1 MRDTI
6 FCVFS
11 VLTTLV
17 LAIVS
22 LRYVTNFYLLSFFY
36 SFQVHLAVAAAAA
49 SLAALLVKRHW
60 YALLTLAVSLVLAV
74 HGVVMAREFVEPA
87 VDESRPALFRL
98 MSFNIENDNFAN
110 GPAIADMVIASGADV
125 VNILEAE
132 PLLSELPRLL
142 KTYPYY
148 VGCGIGMEQCDTL
161 VLSKRPLIE
170 PRIRN
175 LGLLW
180 RNRLT
185 ISTIDFDGRKVNFL
199 AAHLTKP
206 YYDEFHGLE
215 IADLAEV
222 IPSLPGPLV
231 LAGDFNTSI
240 LAPDV
245 QYLMRSQGLGTVSLE
260 PATWPI
266 AAGPFGIPIDHIF
279 SKAPLRLKSVG
290 RIADSYGSNHFGLM
304 AEFAIDP

>member
-22 LRYVTNFYLLSFFY
+22 LRYVTDFYLLSFFY

-49 SLAALLVKRHW
+49 SVAALLVKRHW
-60 YALLTLAVSLVLAV
+60 YALLTLGVSVVLAV
-74 HGVVMAREFVEPA
+74 HGVVMMREFVEPA
-87 VDESRPALFRL
+87 VDQSRPALFKL

-110 GPAIADMVIASGADV
+110 GADIAAMVIASGADV
-125 VNILEAE
+125 VSILEAE

-148 VGCGIGMEQCDTL
+148 IGCGVGMQECDTL

-185 ISTIDFDGRKVNFL
+185 ISTIDFDGQKVNFL

-215 IADLAEV
+215 IEDLADI

-266 AAGPFGIPIDHIF
+266 AAGAFGIPIDHVF
-279 SKAPLRLKSVG
+279 SRAPLRLKSVR
-290 RIADSYGSNHFGLM
+290 RIENSFGSNHFGLM
-304 AEFAIDP
+304 AEFAVDP

>member
-17 LAIVS
+17 LTVIS
-22 LRYVTNFYLLSFFY
+22 LRYVKDFYLLSFFY
-36 SFQVHLAVAAAAA
+36 SFQIHLAVAAAAA
-49 SLAALLVKRHW
+49 SVAALLVKRHW
-60 YALLTLAVSLVLAV
+60 YAMLTLGLSAILTV
-74 HGVVMAREFVEPA
+74 HGAVMAREFVEPA
-87 VDESRPALFRL
+87 VEESQAALFRL
-98 MSFNIENDNFAN
+98 LSFNIENDNFAN
-110 GPAIADMVIASGADV
+110 GPAIADMVIGSGADV

-215 IADLAEV
+215 IEDLAEV

-240 LAPDV
+240 LAPDM

-266 AAGPFGIPIDHIF
+266 VAGPFGIPIDHVF
-279 SKAPLRLKSVG
+279 SKAPLRLKSVR
-290 RIADSYGSNHFGLM
+290 RIEDSFGSNHFGLM
-304 AEFAIDP
+304 AEFVVDP

>member
-6 FCVFS
+6 FCVFA
-11 VLTTLV
+11 VLITLA
-17 LAIVS
+17 LTIIS
-22 LRYVTNFYLLSFFY
+22 LRYVSDFYLLTLFY
-36 SFQVHLAVAAAAA
+36 SFQVHLAVACAAG
-49 SLAALLVKRHW
+49 SIAALLVKRHW
-60 YALLTLAVSLVLAV
+60 YGLLMLAISVILAV
-74 HGVVMAREFVEPA
+74 HGVMMMREFVEPA
-87 VDESRPALFRL
+87 VEESRPTLFRL

-142 KTYPYY
+142 KIYPYY
-148 VGCGIGMEQCDTL
+148 VGCGIGMQECDTL

-185 ISTIDFDGRKVNFL
+185 ISTIDFDGQKVNFL

-215 IADLAEV
+215 IEDLNEI
-222 IPSLPGPLV
+222 IPSLSGPLV

-245 QYLMRSQGLGTVSLE
+245 QYLMRSQGLGTASLE

-266 AAGPFGIPIDHIF
+266 AAGAFGIPIDHIF
-279 SKAPLRLKSVG
+279 TRAPLRLKSVR
-290 RIADSYGSNHFGLM
+290 RIQNGFGSNHFGLM
-304 AEFAIDP
+304 AEFVVDP

>member
-49 SLAALLVKRHW
+49 SVAALLVKRHW

-74 HGVVMAREFVEPA
+74 HGIVMAREFVEPA

-110 GPAIADMVIASGADV
+110 GAAIADMVLASGADV

-279 SKAPLRLKSVG
+279 SKAPLRLKSVR
-290 RIADSYGSNHFGLM
+290 RIENSFGSNHFGLM
-304 AEFAIDP
+304 AEFVVDP

>member
-22 LRYVTNFYLLSFFY
+22 LRYVTDFYLLSFFY

-49 SLAALLVKRHW
+49 SVAALLVKRHW
-60 YALLTLAVSLVLAV
+60 YALLTLGVSVVLAV
-74 HGVVMAREFVEPA
+74 HGVVMMREFVEPA
-87 VDESRPALFRL
+87 VDQNRPALFKL

-110 GPAIADMVIASGADV
+110 GADIADMAIASGADV
-125 VNILEAE
+125 VSILEAE
-132 PLLSELPRLL
+132 PLLPELPRLL

-148 VGCGIGMEQCDTL
+148 IGCGVGMQECDTL

-185 ISTIDFDGRKVNFL
+185 ISTIDFDGQKVNFL

-215 IADLAEV
+215 IEDLAEI

-266 AAGPFGIPIDHIF
+266 AARAFGIPIDHVF
-279 SKAPLRLKSVG
+279 SRAPLRLKSVR
-290 RIADSYGSNHFGLM
+290 RIENSFGSNHFGLM
-304 AEFAIDP
+304 AEFAVDP

>member
-49 SLAALLVKRHW
+49 SVAALLVKRHW
-60 YALLTLAVSLVLAV
+60 YALLMLAVSLLLAV

-110 GPAIADMVIASGADV
+110 GAAIAEMVIASGADV
-125 VNILEAE
+125 ANILEAE

-279 SKAPLRLKSVG
+279 SKAPLRLKSVR
-290 RIADSYGSNHFGLM
+290 RIENSFGSNHFGLM
-304 AEFAIDP
+304 AEFVVDP

>member
-22 LRYVTNFYLLSFFY
+22 LRYVTDFYLLSFFY
-36 SFQVHLAVAAAAA
+36 SFQVHLAVTAAAA
-49 SLAALLVKRHW
+49 SVAALLVKRHW
-60 YALLTLAVSLVLAV
+60 YALLTLGVSVVLAV
-74 HGVVMAREFVEPA
+74 HGVVMMREFVEPA
-87 VDESRPALFRL
+87 VDQNRPALFKL

-110 GPAIADMVIASGADV
+110 GADIADMAIASGADV
-125 VNILEAE
+125 VSILEAE
-132 PLLSELPRLL
+132 PLLPELPRLL

-148 VGCGIGMEQCDTL
+148 IGCGVGMQECDTL

-185 ISTIDFDGRKVNFL
+185 ISTIDFDGQKVNFL

-215 IADLAEV
+215 IEDLAEI

-266 AAGPFGIPIDHIF
+266 AAGAFGIPIDHVF
-279 SKAPLRLKSVG
+279 SRAPLRLKSVR
-290 RIADSYGSNHFGLM
+290 RIENSFGSNHFGLM
-304 AEFAIDP
+304 AEFAVDP

>member
-74 HGVVMAREFVEPA
+74 HGVVMAREFVEAA
-87 VDESRPALFRL
+87 VEESRPAIFRL

-245 QYLMRSQGLGTVSLE
+245 QSLMRSQGLGTVSLE

-279 SKAPLRLKSVG
+279 SKAPLRLKSVR

>member
-22 LRYVTNFYLLSFFY
+22 LRYVTDFYLLSFFY

-49 SLAALLVKRHW
+49 SVAALLVKRHW
-60 YALLTLAVSLVLAV
+60 YALLTLGVSVVLAV
-74 HGVVMAREFVEPA
+74 HGVVMMREFVEPA
-87 VDESRPALFRL
+87 VDQNRPALFKL

-110 GPAIADMVIASGADV
+110 GADIAGMVIASGADV
-125 VNILEAE
+125 VSILEAE
-132 PLLSELPRLL
+132 PLLPELPRLL

-148 VGCGIGMEQCDTL
+148 IGCGVGMQECDTL

-185 ISTIDFDGRKVNFL
+185 ISTIDFDGQKVNFL

-215 IADLAEV
+215 IEDLAEI

-266 AAGPFGIPIDHIF
+266 AAGAFGIPIDHVF
-279 SKAPLRLKSVG
+279 SRAPLRLKSVR
-290 RIADSYGSNHFGLM
+290 RIENSFGSNHFGLM
-304 AEFAIDP
+304 AEFAVDP

>member
-22 LRYVTNFYLLSFFY
+22 LRYVTDFYLLSFFY

-49 SLAALLVKRHW
+49 SVAALLVKRHW
-60 YALLTLAVSLVLAV
+60 YALLTLGVSVVLAV
-74 HGVVMAREFVEPA
+74 HGVVMMREFVEPA
-87 VDESRPALFRL
+87 VEESRPALFKL

-110 GPAIADMVIASGADV
+110 GADIADMAIASGADV
-125 VNILEAE
+125 VSILEAE

-148 VGCGIGMEQCDTL
+148 IGCGVGMQECDTL
-161 VLSKRPLIE
+161 VLAKRPLIE

-185 ISTIDFDGRKVNFL
+185 ISTIDFDGQKVNFL

-215 IADLAEV
+215 IEDLAEI

-266 AAGPFGIPIDHIF
+266 VAGPFGIPIDHIF
-279 SKAPLRLKSVG
+279 SRAPLRLKSVR
-290 RIADSYGSNHFGLM
+290 RIENSFGSNHFGLM

>member
-22 LRYVTNFYLLSFFY
+22 LRYVTDFYLLSFFY

-49 SLAALLVKRHW
+49 SVAALLVKRHW
-60 YALLTLAVSLVLAV
+60 YALLTLGVAVVLAV
-74 HGVVMAREFVEPA
+74 HGVVMMREFVEPA
-87 VDESRPALFRL
+87 VEESRPALFKL

-110 GPAIADMVIASGADV
+110 GADIADMAIASGADV
-125 VNILEAE
+125 VSILEAE
-132 PLLSELPRLL
+132 PLLSDLPRLL

-148 VGCGIGMEQCDTL
+148 IGCGVGMQECDTL

-185 ISTIDFDGRKVNFL
+185 ISTIDFGGQKVNFL

-215 IADLAEV
+215 IEDLAEI

-266 AAGPFGIPIDHIF
+266 AAGAFGIPIDHVF
-279 SKAPLRLKSVG
+279 SRAPLRLKSVR
-290 RIADSYGSNHFGLM
+290 RIETSFGSNHFGLM
-304 AEFAIDP
+304 AEFTIDP

>member
-22 LRYVTNFYLLSFFY
+22 LRYVTDFYLLSFFY

-49 SLAALLVKRHW
+49 SVAALLVRRHW
-60 YALLTLAVSLVLAV
+60 YALLTLGVSVVLAV
-74 HGVVMAREFVEPA
+74 HGVVMMREFVEPA
-87 VDESRPALFRL
+87 VDQNRPALFKL

-110 GPAIADMVIASGADV
+110 GADIADMAIASGADV
-125 VNILEAE
+125 VSILEAE
-132 PLLSELPRLL
+132 PLLPELPRLL

-148 VGCGIGMEQCDTL
+148 IGCGVGMQECDTL

-185 ISTIDFDGRKVNFL
+185 ISTIDFDGQKVNFL

-215 IADLAEV
+215 IEDLAEI

-266 AAGPFGIPIDHIF
+266 AAGAFGIPIDHVF
-279 SKAPLRLKSVG
+279 SRAPLRLKSVR
-290 RIADSYGSNHFGLM
+290 RIENSFGSNHFGLM
-304 AEFAIDP
+304 AEFAVDP

>member
-17 LAIVS
+17 LAIIS
-22 LRYVTNFYLLSFFY
+22 LRYVKDFYLLSFFY
-36 SFQVHLAVAAAAA
+36 SFQLHLALAAAVASVAAF
-49 SLAALLVKRHW
+49 LVKRHW
-60 YALLTLAVSLVLAV
+60 YALLTLGVSVMLAV

-87 VDESRPALFRL
+87 IDERRPVLFRL

-110 GPAIADMVIASGADV
+110 GRDIADMVIASGADV

-142 KTYPYY
+142 QTYPYY

-170 PRIRN
+170 PHIRN

-215 IADLAEV
+215 IEDLAEL

-240 LAPDV
+240 LAPDM
-245 QYLMRSQGLGTVSLE
+245 QYLMRSRGLGTVSLE

-266 AAGPFGIPIDHIF
+266 IAGPFGIAIDHVF
-279 SKAPLRLKSVG
+279 SKAPLRLKSVR
-290 RIADSYGSNHFGLM
+290 RIPNSFGSNHFGLM
-304 AEFAIDP
+304 ADFAIDP

>member
-22 LRYVTNFYLLSFFY
+22 LRYVTDFYLLSFFY

-49 SLAALLVKRHW
+49 SVAALLVKRHW
-60 YALLTLAVSLVLAV
+60 YALLTLGVSVVLAV
-74 HGVVMAREFVEPA
+74 HGVAMMREFVEPA
-87 VDESRPALFRL
+87 VDQNRPALFKL

-110 GPAIADMVIASGADV
+110 GADIADMAITSGADV
-125 VNILEAE
+125 VSILEAE
-132 PLLSELPRLL
+132 PLLPELPRLL

-148 VGCGIGMEQCDTL
+148 IGCGVSMQECDTL

-185 ISTIDFDGRKVNFL
+185 ISTIDFDGQKVNFL

-215 IADLAEV
+215 IEDLAEV

-266 AAGPFGIPIDHIF
+266 AAGAFGIPIDHVF
-279 SKAPLRLKSVG
+279 SRAPLRLKSVR
-290 RIADSYGSNHFGLM
+290 RIENSFGSNHFGLM
-304 AEFAIDP
+304 AEFAVDP

>member
-22 LRYVTNFYLLSFFY
+22 LRYVTDFYLLSFFY
-36 SFQVHLAVAAAAA
+36 SFQVHLAAAAAAA
-49 SLAALLVKRHW
+49 SVAALLVKRHW
-60 YALLTLAVSLVLAV
+60 YAVVTLCVSVVLAA
-74 HGVVMAREFVEPA
+74 HGVVMMREFVEPA
-87 VDESRPALFRL
+87 VEESRPALFKL

-110 GPAIADMVIASGADV
+110 GADIADMVIASGADV
-125 VNILEAE
+125 VSILEAE
-132 PLLSELPRLL
+132 PLLSQLPRLL

-148 VGCGIGMEQCDTL
+148 IGCGAGMQECDTL

-185 ISTIDFDGRKVNFL
+185 ISAIDFDGQKVNFL

-215 IADLAEV
+215 IEDLAEI

-266 AAGPFGIPIDHIF
+266 AAGAFGIPIDHIF
-279 SKAPLRLKSVG
+279 SRAPLRLKSVR
-290 RIADSYGSNHFGLM
+290 RIENSFGSNHFGLM

>member
-1 MRDTI
+1 
-6 FCVFS
+6 
-11 VLTTLV
+11 
-17 LAIVS
+17 
-22 LRYVTNFYLLSFFY
+22 
-36 SFQVHLAVAAAAA
+36 
-49 SLAALLVKRHW
+49 
-60 YALLTLAVSLVLAV
+60 
-74 HGVVMAREFVEPA
+74 
-87 VDESRPALFRL
+87 
-98 MSFNIENDNFAN
+98 
-110 GPAIADMVIASGADV
+110 MVIASGADV
-125 VNILEAE
+125 VSILEAE

-142 KTYPYY
+142 KIYPYY
-148 VGCGIGMEQCDTL
+148 IGCGVGMEQCDTL

-185 ISTIDFDGRKVNFL
+185 ISTIDFDGQKINFL

-215 IADLAEV
+215 IEDLAEI
-222 IPSLPGPLV
+222 IPSLSGPLV

-266 AAGPFGIPIDHIF
+266 RAGAFGIPIDHIF
-279 SKAPLRLKSVG
+279 TRAPLRLKSVR
-290 RIADSYGSNHFGLM
+290 RIENSFGSNHFGLM
-304 AEFAIDP
+304 AEFVVNP

>member
-17 LAIVS
+17 LAIIS
-22 LRYVTNFYLLSFFY
+22 LRYVKDFYLLSFFY
-36 SFQVHLAVAAAAA
+36 SFQLHLALAAAVASVAAF
-49 SLAALLVKRHW
+49 LVKRHW
-60 YALLTLAVSLVLAV
+60 YALLTLGVSVMLAV

-87 VDESRPALFRL
+87 IDERRPVLFRL

-110 GPAIADMVIASGADV
+110 GRDIADMVIASGADV

-142 KTYPYY
+142 QTYPYY

-170 PRIRN
+170 PHIRN

-215 IADLAEV
+215 IEDLAEL

-240 LAPDV
+240 LAPDM

-266 AAGPFGIPIDHIF
+266 IAGPFGIAIDHVF
-279 SKAPLRLKSVG
+279 SKAPLRLKSVR
-290 RIADSYGSNHFGLM
+290 RIPNSFGSNHFGLM
-304 AEFAIDP
+304 ADFAIDP

>member
-22 LRYVTNFYLLSFFY
+22 LRYVTDFYLLSFFY

-49 SLAALLVKRHW
+49 SVAALLVKRHW
-60 YALLTLAVSLVLAV
+60 YALLTLGVSVVLAV
-74 HGVVMAREFVEPA
+74 HGVVMMREFVEPA
-87 VDESRPALFRL
+87 VDQNRPALFKL

-110 GPAIADMVIASGADV
+110 GADIADMAIASGADV
-125 VNILEAE
+125 VSILEAE
-132 PLLSELPRLL
+132 PLLPELPRLL

-148 VGCGIGMEQCDTL
+148 IGCGVGMQECDTL

-185 ISTIDFDGRKVNFL
+185 ISTIDFDGQKVNFL

-215 IADLAEV
+215 IEDLAEI

-231 LAGDFNTSI
+231 LAGDFNTSV

-266 AAGPFGIPIDHIF
+266 AAGAFGIPIDHVF
-279 SKAPLRLKSVG
+279 SRAPLRLKSVR
-290 RIADSYGSNHFGLM
+290 RIENSFGSNHFGLM
-304 AEFAIDP
+304 AEFAVDP

>member
-22 LRYVTNFYLLSFFY
+22 LRYVTDFYLLSFFY

-49 SLAALLVKRHW
+49 SVAALLVKRHW
-60 YALLTLAVSLVLAV
+60 YALLTLGVSVVLAV
-74 HGVVMAREFVEPA
+74 HGVVMMREFVEPA
-87 VDESRPALFRL
+87 VDQNRPALFKL

-110 GPAIADMVIASGADV
+110 GADIAGMVIASGADV
-125 VNILEAE
+125 VSILEAE

-148 VGCGIGMEQCDTL
+148 IGCGVGMQECDTL

-185 ISTIDFDGRKVNFL
+185 ISTIDFDGQKVNFL

-215 IADLAEV
+215 IEDLAEI

-266 AAGPFGIPIDHIF
+266 AAGAFGIPIDHVF
-279 SKAPLRLKSVG
+279 SRAPLRLKSVR
-290 RIADSYGSNHFGLM
+290 RIENSFGSNHFGLM
-304 AEFAIDP
+304 AEFAVDP

>member
-17 LAIVS
+17 LAIIS
-22 LRYVTNFYLLSFFY
+22 LRYVSDFYLLSFFY
-36 SFQVHLAVAAAAA
+36 SFQVHLAVACAAG
-49 SLAALLVKRHW
+49 SIAALLVKRHW
-60 YALLTLAVSLVLAV
+60 YALLTLGISVLLAV
-74 HGVVMAREFVEPA
+74 HGVVMAREFVQPA
-87 VDESRPALFRL
+87 VEESRPALFRL

-110 GPAIADMVIASGADV
+110 GAAIADMVIASGADV

-148 VGCGIGMEQCDTL
+148 IGCGVGMQECDTL

-175 LGLLW
+175 IGMLW

-185 ISTIDFDGRKVNFL
+185 VSAIDFDGQKVNFL

-215 IADLAEV
+215 IWDLAEI
-222 IPSLPGPLV
+222 IPSLSGPLV

-245 QYLMRSQGLGTVSLE
+245 QYLMRTQGLGTASLE

-266 AAGPFGIPIDHIF
+266 AAGAFGIPIDHIF
-279 SKAPLRLKSVG
+279 ARVPLRLKSVR
-290 RIADSYGSNHFGLM
+290 RIENGFGSNHFGLM
-304 AEFAIDP
+304 AEFVVDP

>member
-11 VLTTLV
+11 VLTTLA

-22 LRYVTNFYLLSFFY
+22 LRYVTDFYLLSLFY
-36 SFQVHLAVAAAAA
+36 SFQLHLAAAAALA

-60 YALLTLAVSLVLAV
+60 YGLLTLGASLALAV
-74 HGVVMAREFVEPA
+74 HGIVMTREFAQPA
-87 VDESRPALFRL
+87 VDNNRPVLFRL

-110 GPAIADMVIASGADV
+110 GAAIADMAIASGADV

-132 PLLSELPRLL
+132 PVRSELPRLL
-142 KTYPYY
+142 KTYPHY
-148 VGCGIGMEQCDTL
+148 VGCGIGMQECDTL

-170 PRIRN
+170 PRIRS

-185 ISTIDFDGRKVNFL
+185 ISTVDFDGRKVNFL
-199 AAHLTKP
+199 TAHLTKP
-206 YYDEFHGLE
+206 YYDEFYGLE
-215 IADLAEV
+215 LEDLAA
-222 IPSLPGPLV
+222 IAPTLPGPLV
-231 LAGDFNTSI
+231 LAGDFNSSI
-240 LAPDV
+240 LTPGV
-245 QYLMRSQGLGTVSLE
+245 QDLLRREGFATVSRE

-266 AAGPFGIPIDHIF
+266 AAGAFGIPIDHVF
-279 SKAPLRLKSVG
+279 ARAPLRLKSVR

-304 AEFAIDP
+304 AEFAIAP

>member
-17 LAIVS
+17 LAIIS
-22 LRYVTNFYLLSFFY
+22 LRYVKDFYLLSFFY
-36 SFQVHLAVAAAAA
+36 SFQLHLAVAAAVASVAA
-49 SLAALLVKRHW
+49 FLVKRHW
-60 YALLTLAVSLVLAV
+60 YGVLTLGMSVMLAV

-87 VDESRPALFRL
+87 INEGRPVLFRL

-110 GPAIADMVIASGADV
+110 GRDIAEMVIASGADV

-142 KTYPYY
+142 QTYPYY

-170 PRIRN
+170 PHIRN

-185 ISTIDFDGRKVNFL
+185 ISKIDFDGRKVNFL

-215 IADLAEV
+215 IEDLAEL

-240 LAPDV
+240 LAPDM

-266 AAGPFGIPIDHIF
+266 IAGPFGIAIDHVF
-279 SKAPLRLKSVG
+279 SKAPLRLKSVR
-290 RIADSYGSNHFGLM
+290 RIANSFGSNHFGLM
-304 AEFAIDP
+304 ADFVIDP

>member
-17 LAIVS
+17 LAVVS
-22 LRYVTNFYLLSFFY
+22 LRYVKDFYLLSFFY
-36 SFQVHLAVAAAAA
+36 SFQIHLAAAAAAA
-49 SLAALLVKRHW
+49 SVAALLVKRHW
-60 YALLTLAVSLVLAV
+60 YAMLTLGLSVILAV
-74 HGVVMAREFVEPA
+74 HGAVMAREFAGPA
-87 VDESRPALFRL
+87 VEESQPALFRL
-98 MSFNIENDNFAN
+98 LSFNIENDNFAN
-110 GPAIADMVIASGADV
+110 GPAIADMVIASRADV
-125 VNILEAE
+125 INILEAE

-185 ISTIDFDGRKVNFL
+185 ISTIDFDGQKVNFL

-215 IADLAEV
+215 IEDLAEV

-240 LAPDV
+240 LAPDM

-266 AAGPFGIPIDHIF
+266 AAGPFGIPIDHVF
-279 SKAPLRLKSVG
+279 SKAPLRLKSVS
-290 RIADSYGSNHFGLM
+290 RIKDSFGSNHFGLM
-304 AEFAIDP
+304 AEFVVAP

>member
-6 FCVFS
+6 YCVFS

-17 LAIVS
+17 LAVVS
-22 LRYVTNFYLLSFFY
+22 LRYVKDFYLLSFFY
-36 SFQVHLAVAAAAA
+36 SFQLHLAVAAAAA
-49 SLAALLVKRHW
+49 SIAALVVKRHW
-60 YALLTLAVSLVLAV
+60 YGFLTLGVSLVLAA
-74 HGVVMAREFVEPA
+74 HGVVMTREFVEPA
-87 VDESRPALFRL
+87 VDENRPALFRL
-98 MSFNIENDNFAN
+98 LSFNIENDNFAN
-110 GPAIADMVIASGADV
+110 GPAIADMVLASGADV

-148 VGCGIGMEQCDTL
+148 IGCGVGMEQCDTL

-185 ISTIDFDGRKVNFL
+185 VSTIDFDGRKVNFL

-215 IADLAEV
+215 IEDLDEI

-245 QYLMRSQGLGTVSLE
+245 QYLMRRQGLGTASLE

-266 AAGPFGIPIDHIF
+266 RAGPFGIPIDHVF
-279 SKAPLRLKSVG
+279 SKAPLRLKSVH
-290 RIADSYGSNHFGLM
+290 RIENSFGSNHFGLL
-304 AEFAIDP
+304 AEFVIDP

>member
-22 LRYVTNFYLLSFFY
+22 LRYVSSFYLLSLFY
-36 SFQVHLAVAAAAA
+36 SFQIHLAVAAAAA
-49 SLAALLVKRHW
+49 SIAALLVKRHW
-60 YALLTLAVSLVLAV
+60 YALLTLAVSAALAV
-74 HGVVMAREFVEPA
+74 HGVVMTREFVEPA
-87 VDESRPALFRL
+87 IVESRPALFKL

-110 GPAIADMVIASGADV
+110 GAAIADMAVASGADV
-125 VNILEAE
+125 VSILEAE

-148 VGCGIGMEQCDTL
+148 VGCGVGMQECDTL

-170 PRIRN
+170 PRICN

-185 ISTIDFDGRKVNFL
+185 ISTIDFDGQKVNFL

-215 IADLAEV
+215 IEDLAEI

-266 AAGPFGIPIDHIF
+266 AAGAFGIPIDHVF
-279 SKAPLRLKSVG
+279 SRAPLRLKSVR
-290 RIADSYGSNHFGLM
+290 RIEDSFGSNHFGLM
-304 AEFAIDP
+304 AEFAVDP

>member
-6 FCVFS
+6 FCVLS

-36 SFQVHLAVAAAAA
+36 SFQVHLAAAAAAA
-49 SLAALLVKRHW
+49 SVAALLVKRHW
-60 YALLTLAVSLVLAV
+60 YALLTLAVSLLLAV

-110 GPAIADMVIASGADV
+110 GAAIADMVIASGADV

-132 PLLSELPRLL
+132 PVLSELPRLL

-170 PRIRN
+170 PRVRN

-279 SKAPLRLKSVG
+279 SKAPLRLKSVR
-290 RIADSYGSNHFGLM
+290 RIENSFGSNHFGLM
-304 AEFAIDP
+304 AEFVVDP

>member
-49 SLAALLVKRHW
+49 SVAALLVKRHW

-74 HGVVMAREFVEPA
+74 HGIVMAREFVEPA

-110 GPAIADMVIASGADV
+110 GAAIADMVLASGADV

-245 QYLMRSQGLGTVSLE
+245 QYLMRSQGLGTVLLE

-279 SKAPLRLKSVG
+279 SKAPLRLKSVR
-290 RIADSYGSNHFGLM
+290 RIENSFGSNHFGLV
-304 AEFAIDP
+304 AEFVVDP

>member
-22 LRYVTNFYLLSFFY
+22 LRYVTDFYLLSFFY

-49 SLAALLVKRHW
+49 SVAALLVKRHW
-60 YALLTLAVSLVLAV
+60 YAVVTLCVSVVLAA
-74 HGVVMAREFVEPA
+74 HGVVMMREFVEPA
-87 VDESRPALFRL
+87 VEESRPALFTL

-110 GPAIADMVIASGADV
+110 GADIADMVIASGADV
-125 VNILEAE
+125 VSILEAE
-132 PLLSELPRLL
+132 PLLSQLPRLL

-148 VGCGIGMEQCDTL
+148 IGCGVGMQECDTL

-185 ISTIDFDGRKVNFL
+185 ISAIDFDGQKVNFL

-215 IADLAEV
+215 IEDLAEI

-266 AAGPFGIPIDHIF
+266 AAGAFGIPIDHIF
-279 SKAPLRLKSVG
+279 SRAPLRLKSVR
-290 RIADSYGSNHFGLM
+290 RIENSFGSNHFGLM

>member
-17 LAIVS
+17 LTIVS

-49 SLAALLVKRHW
+49 SVAALLIKRHW
-60 YALLTLAVSLVLAV
+60 YALLTLAVSLLLAV

-110 GPAIADMVIASGADV
+110 GAAIADMVIASGADV

-222 IPSLPGPLV
+222 IASLPGPLV

-279 SKAPLRLKSVG
+279 SKAPLRLKSVR
-290 RIADSYGSNHFGLM
+290 RIENSLGSNHFGLM
-304 AEFAIDP
+304 AEFVVDP

>member
-6 FCVFS
+6 FCVMS

-17 LAIVS
+17 LAIIS
-22 LRYVTNFYLLSFFY
+22 LRYVKDFYLLSLFY
-36 SFQVHLAVAAAAA
+36 SFQIHLAAAAA
-49 SLAALLVKRHW
+49 VASGIALLFKRHW
-60 YALLTLAVSLVLAV
+60 YALLTLGASMVLVV
-74 HGVVMAREFVEPA
+74 HGIVMTREFVEPA
-87 VDESRPALFRL
+87 VDESRPALFKL

-110 GPAIADMVIASGADV
+110 GADIADMAIGSGADV

-132 PLLSELPRLL
+132 PVLSELPRLL

-148 VGCGIGMEQCDTL
+148 VGCGVGMEQCDTL

-170 PRIRN
+170 PRIRS

-185 ISTIDFDGRKVNFL
+185 ISTIDFDGQKINFL

-215 IADLAEV
+215 VQDLAEI

-245 QYLMRSQGLGTVSLE
+245 QYLMRSQGLGTASLE

-266 AAGPFGIPIDHIF
+266 AAGPFGISIDHVF
-279 SKAPLRLKSVG
+279 SKAPLRLKSVR
-290 RIADSYGSNHFGLM
+290 RIENNFGSNHFGLM
-304 AEFAIDP
+304 AEFVLDP

>member
-17 LAIVS
+17 LAVVS
-22 LRYVTNFYLLSFFY
+22 LRYAKDFYLLSFFY
-36 SFQVHLAVAAAAA
+36 SFQIHLAAAAA
-49 SLAALLVKRHW
+49 VASGIALLVKRHW
-60 YALLTLAVSLVLAV
+60 YGLLTLGASMVLVV
-74 HGVVMAREFVEPA
+74 HGIVMTREFVEPA
-87 VDESRPALFRL
+87 LDDGRPALFKL

-110 GPAIADMVIASGADV
+110 GTAIADMAITSGADV

-142 KTYPYY
+142 EVYPYY
-148 VGCGIGMEQCDTL
+148 IGCGVGMEQCDTL

-185 ISTIDFDGRKVNFL
+185 ISTIDFDGQKVNFL

-215 IADLAEV
+215 IGDLAEI

-240 LAPDV
+240 LAPDM
-245 QYLMRSQGLGTVSLE
+245 QYLMRSQGLGTASLE

-266 AAGPFGIPIDHIF
+266 AAGPLGIAIDHVF
-279 SKAPLRLKSVG
+279 SKAPLRLKSVR
-290 RIADSYGSNHFGLM
+290 RIENSFGSNHFGLM
-304 AEFAIDP
+304 AEFVVDP

>member
-17 LAIVS
+17 LAVIS
-22 LRYVTNFYLLSFFY
+22 LRYVKDFYLLSFFY
-36 SFQVHLAVAAAAA
+36 SFQIHLAVAAAAA
-49 SLAALLVKRHW
+49 SVAALLVKRHW
-60 YALLTLAVSLVLAV
+60 YAMLTLGLSAILTV
-74 HGVVMAREFVEPA
+74 HGAVMAREFVEPA
-87 VDESRPALFRL
+87 VEESQAALFRL
-98 MSFNIENDNFAN
+98 LSFNIENDNFAN
-110 GPAIADMVIASGADV
+110 GPAIADMVIGSGADV

-215 IADLAEV
+215 IEDLAEV

-240 LAPDV
+240 LAPDM

-266 AAGPFGIPIDHIF
+266 VAGPFGIPIDHIF
-279 SKAPLRLKSVG
+279 SKAPLRLKSVR
-290 RIADSYGSNHFGLM
+290 RIEDSFGSNHFGLM
-304 AEFAIDP
+304 AEFVVDP

>member
-6 FCVFS
+6 YCVFS

-17 LAIVS
+17 LAVVS
-22 LRYVTNFYLLSFFY
+22 LRYVKDFYLLSFFY
-36 SFQVHLAVAAAAA
+36 SFQLHLAVAAAAA
-49 SLAALLVKRHW
+49 SIAALVVKRHW
-60 YALLTLAVSLVLAV
+60 YGFLTLGVSLVLAA
-74 HGVVMAREFVEPA
+74 HGVVMTREFVQPA
-87 VDESRPALFRL
+87 VDENRPALFRL
-98 MSFNIENDNFAN
+98 LSFNIENDNFAN
-110 GPAIADMVIASGADV
+110 GPGIADMVIASGADV

-148 VGCGIGMEQCDTL
+148 IGCGVGMEQCDTL

-185 ISTIDFDGRKVNFL
+185 VSTIDFDGRKVNFL

-215 IADLAEV
+215 IEDLDEM

-245 QYLMRSQGLGTVSLE
+245 QYLMRSQSLSTVSLE

-266 AAGPFGIPIDHIF
+266 RAGPFGIPIDHIF
-279 SKAPLRLKSVG
+279 SKAPLRLKSVR
-290 RIADSYGSNHFGLM
+290 RIENSFGSNHFGLM
-304 AEFAIDP
+304 AEFVVDP

>member
-22 LRYVTNFYLLSFFY
+22 LRYVTDFYLLSFFY

-49 SLAALLVKRHW
+49 SVAALLVKRHW
-60 YALLTLAVSLVLAV
+60 YALLTLGVSVVLAV
-74 HGVVMAREFVEPA
+74 HGVVMMREFVEPA
-87 VDESRPALFRL
+87 VDQNRPALFKL

-110 GPAIADMVIASGADV
+110 GADIADMAIASGADV
-125 VNILEAE
+125 VSILEAE

-148 VGCGIGMEQCDTL
+148 IGCGVGMQECDTL

-185 ISTIDFDGRKVNFL
+185 ISTIDFDGQKVNFL

-215 IADLAEV
+215 IEDLAEI

-266 AAGPFGIPIDHIF
+266 AAGAFGIPIDHVF
-279 SKAPLRLKSVG
+279 SRAPLRLKSVR
-290 RIADSYGSNHFGLM
+290 RIENSFGSNHFGLM
-304 AEFAIDP
+304 AEFAVDP